1 MQIIAVIIITVS
13 STSSCSSIP
22 QKPYLPYISLFL
34 FITQSK
40 IFKILV
46 GLDYLVHKIRQ
57 FSTVLGP
64 LQWDFYITIDE
75 ITQTVLTNMISRH
88 EQLT

>member
-1 MQIIAVIIITVS
+1 M
-13 STSSCSSIP
+13 
-22 QKPYLPYISLFL
+22 
-34 FITQSK
+34 
-40 IFKILV
+40 
-46 GLDYLVHKIRQ
+46 GLDYLVRKIGQ

-75 ITQTVLTNMISRH
+75 IIQTVLTNMISGH